1 MFVFMSLL
9 YITEI
14 EEWGQGEILL
24 PAKIIIMNV
33 MCQRIKTKVHIDRQV
48 ISKNYA
54 KAAKMKREIAES
66 VREVVY
72 SQKEFIIDM
81 VVNRATREIRN
92 KALPKLLENLGK
104 EL

>member
-1 MFVFMSLL
+1 MELKIQIDEKEL
-9 YITEI
+9 QEAITQI
-14 EEWGQGEILL
+14 I
-24 PAKIIIMNV
+24 ARKI
-33 MCQRIKTKVHIDRQV
+33 TAGTERQM
-48 ISKNYA
+48 
-54 KAAKMKREIAES
+54 MKREIAKS

-81 VVNRATREIRN
+81 VVNRATKEIRN

>member
-1 MFVFMSLL
+1 MELKIQIDEQEL
-9 YITEI
+9 QEAITQI
-14 EEWGQGEILL
+14 I
-24 PAKIIIMNV
+24 ARKI
-33 MCQRIKTKVHIDRQV
+33 TAGTERQMM
-48 ISKNYA
+48 
-54 KAAKMKREIAES
+54 KMEIAES

-104 EL
+104 EI

>member
-1 MFVFMSLL
+1 MELKIQIDEQEL
-9 YITEI
+9 QEAITQI
-14 EEWGQGEILL
+14 I
-24 PAKIIIMNV
+24 ARKITAGTERQIM
-33 MCQRIKTKVHIDRQV
+33 
-48 ISKNYA
+48 
-54 KAAKMKREIAES
+54 KMEIAES

-81 VVNRATREIRN
+81 VVNRATKEIRN

>member
-1 MFVFMSLL
+1 MEIKIQIDEKELQEA
-9 YITEI
+9 ITQI
-14 EEWGQGEILL
+14 I
-24 PAKIIIMNV
+24 ARKI
-33 MCQRIKTKVHIDRQV
+33 TAGTERQMM
-48 ISKNYA
+48 
-54 KAAKMKREIAES
+54 KMEIAES

-72 SQKEFIIDM
+72 SQKEFIVDM

>member
-1 MFVFMSLL
+1 MQEA
-9 YITEI
+9 ITQI
-14 EEWGQGEILL
+14 I
-24 PAKIIIMNV
+24 ARKI
-33 MCQRIKTKVHIDRQV
+33 TAGTERQMM
-48 ISKNYA
+48 
-54 KAAKMKREIAES
+54 KMEIAES

-104 EL
+104 EI